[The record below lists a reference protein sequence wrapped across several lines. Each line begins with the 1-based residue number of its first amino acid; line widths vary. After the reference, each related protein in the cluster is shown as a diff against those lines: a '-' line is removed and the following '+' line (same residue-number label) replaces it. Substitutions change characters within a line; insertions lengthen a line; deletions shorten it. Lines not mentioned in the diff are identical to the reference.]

1 MLTWAITAFSVALSL
16 AFWRGIVVP
25 FDRMNQLS
33 QDLDDPGYLKNHDYD
48 DAPSLP
54 AAVERIPNHPAAI
67 SAGSFV

>member
-1 MLTWAITAFSVALSL
+1 MLSLTITALFAALSL
-16 AFWRGIVVP
+16 VFWRRIVVP

-48 DAPSLP
+48 NAASLP
-54 AAVERIPNHPAAI
+54 ATMERVPNHPAAV